1 MGSNK
6 WQEERRKRA
15 YELVQAG
22 WAQKKVAEALGVT
35 EGAVSQWMKRAR
47 EGGGVEALTHQ
58 APLGAESKLSAEQLA
73 RLPDLLA
80 RGAEAYGFA
89 GAVWTRARVRQVI
102 QDVFGVNYHVD
113 HMSYLLKKIGWS
125 SQKPIRRATQRNEA
139 KIQEWNENWKR
150 VEKKPDGKDK
160 R

>member
-1 MGSNK
+1 MESK
-6 WQEERRKRA
+6 EWQEERRKRA

-22 WAQKKVAEALGVT
+22 WLQKKVAEAFGVT

-47 EGGGVEALTHQ
+47 EGGIEALRHQ
-58 APLGAESKLSAEQLA
+58 APPGAESKLSAEQLA

-102 QDVFGVNYHVD
+102 HDVFGVNYHVD

-125 SQKPIRRATQRNEA
+125 RQKPIRRAAQRDEA
-139 KIQEWNENWKR
+139 KVAQWHENWTN
-150 VEKKPDGKDK
+150 VEKKPNNKDK
-160 R
+160 L